1 MNRSRGFTL
10 LEVMVSVGILGMIM
24 VLVWSSTSQSLRSKD
39 RTEARDLLFH
49 SGQVALRKLADE
61 IAVAFL
67 TKDST
72 TPTAGVAAP
81 SPTAAAAAAQSNYKS
96 FFIGEDRGERDAL
109 RFTSLSHMRLVRDS
123 KESDQVR
130 IAYDVVPHPEETD
143 YFNLVRRE
151 QPWLDNTTEVEGRAF
166 TLAEK
171 IKGFEIEYYDERKN
185 DWGKEWD
192 TTKVDWKDRL
202 PMAVRI
208 TIVFADPDD
217 GDREIPL
224 SISVMP
230 AMWNSTLQL

>member
-1 MNRSRGFTL
+1 MKDSRGFTL

-39 RTEARDLLFH
+39 RIEARDFVFH
-49 SGQVALRKLADE
+49 SGQVSLRKLADD

-67 TKDST
+67 TKGTTTAPPPVGT
-72 TPTAGVAAP
+72 TPTPPA
-81 SPTAAAAAAQSNYKS
+81 SYKT
-96 FFIGEDRGERDAL
+96 FFIGEDGGDRDAL
-109 RFTSLSHMRLVRDS
+109 RFTSLSHLRLVRNS

-130 IAYDVVPHPEETD
+130 IQYEVVPHPEETD

-151 QPWLDNTTEVEGRAF
+151 QPWLDDTTEVEGRAF
-166 TLAEK
+166 TLAER
-171 IKGFEIEYYDERKN
+171 IKGFNVEYYDERKN

-202 PMAVRI
+202 PMAVRV

-217 GDREIPL
+217 PEREIPL
-224 SISVMP
+224 MTSVMP
-230 AMWNSTLQL
+230 AMWNSPLIF

>member
-1 MNRSRGFTL
+1 MKRSRGFTL

-39 RTEARDLLFH
+39 RIEARDFVFH

-67 TKDST
+67 TKTPAPPSPLPGA
-72 TPTAGVAAP
+72 PTAIAP
-81 SPTAAAAAAQSNYKS
+81 TGFKT
-96 FFIGEDRGERDAL
+96 FFIGEDGGDRDSL
-109 RFTSLSHMRLVRDS
+109 RFTSLSHMRLVRNA

-130 IAYDVVPHPEETD
+130 IAYEVEPHPEERD
-143 YFNLVRRE
+143 FFNLVRRE
-151 QPWLDNTTEVEGRAF
+151 QPWLDNTTEVRGRAF

-171 IKGFEIEYYDERKN
+171 IKRFDVEYYDERKN
-185 DWGKEWD
+185 DWSKEWD

-202 PMAVRI
+202 PMAVRA

-217 GDREIPL
+217 DEREIPL
-224 SISVMP
+224 MISVMP
-230 AMWNSTLQL
+230 AMWNSQL